1 MSGPKISYGRVSTQ
15 EYRRMQEKARV
26 GICIEVCCDCADRIE
41 SQIGEV
47 DSLIDLLEGIE
58 EVGESAKIRK
68 EKLLKEVQQ
77 FTEKYKA
84 VAIEGRKLDKN
95 TTVHHAEV
103 LNEKLSKN
111 VGYVKRDL
119 NDLKKRIIKFQDDAV
134 NKEINKNLNSSSY
147 FFAFESLNKV
157 YGIEEYIDKINN
169 TVAEIDGL
177 ELSNSLERKLETIK
191 TKANEITSGE
201 YLHNFYQISVLPFVK
216 ECRDYDEFYQMHYVE
231 YEALKTTCEVLA
243 KELHVELEQKEFSN
257 EALEYYRSKREELSE
272 KAIESRKQIYLR
284 ECMDSAMEELG
295 YTLVGTKHSV
305 DRRGNEFHNQLY
317 TYSEG
322 TAVNVTFAKGG
333 QITME
338 LGGIDTIDRT
348 PDYAESQQLVESMHT
363 FCSDYGRIED
373 KLLEKGIVNER
384 VSMMPAEEDF
394 AQIINVSEYDLT
406 QEVSKFNVSQQT
418 VAQTQYM
425 HKDGDQ

>member
-1 MSGPKISYGRVSTQ
+1 
-15 EYRRMQEKARV
+15 
-26 GICIEVCCDCADRIE
+26 
-41 SQIGEV
+41 
-47 DSLIDLLEGIE
+47 
-58 EVGESAKIRK
+58 
-68 EKLLKEVQQ
+68 
-77 FTEKYKA
+77 
-84 VAIEGRKLDKN
+84 
-95 TTVHHAEV
+95 
-103 LNEKLSKN
+103 
-111 VGYVKRDL
+111 
-119 NDLKKRIIKFQDDAV
+119 
-134 NKEINKNLNSSSY
+134 
-147 FFAFESLNKV
+147 
-157 YGIEEYIDKINN
+157 
-169 TVAEIDGL
+169 
-177 ELSNSLERKLETIK
+177 
-191 TKANEITSGE
+191 
-201 YLHNFYQISVLPFVK
+201 
-216 ECRDYDEFYQMHYVE
+216 
-231 YEALKTTCEVLA
+231 
-243 KELHVELEQKEFSN
+243 
-257 EALEYYRSKREELSE
+257 
-272 KAIESRKQIYLR
+272 
-284 ECMDSAMEELG
+284 MDSAMEELG